1 MKLPSIICFAL
12 AFLSSP
18 FAHALVVESFPE
30 PAGLRIVNQPQ
41 VAGVILTDSANM
53 DVTQTF
59 TVTSSGFL
67 SAVGFA
73 LGSSFSTPSITTSL
87 YRVSAGVVQPVP
99 FATSFLPREYFEHLG
114 PQTVPVWA
122 YAGFSSAAE
131 VTAGEQIAFRI
142 QSPLAELWGPRT
154 DVLAGAELV
163 GFPRPGEAI
172 PGVAGEDLAFR
183 AYVVP
188 EPSST
193 ILLLSSVAF
202 SMRCRSLRTHER
214 NG

>member
-1 MKLPSIICFAL
+1 MKIQCIICSSL
-12 AFLSSP
+12 AFVSSA
-18 FAHALVVESFPE
+18 FASALVVVESFPE
-30 PAGLRIVNQPQ
+30 PAGVRIVNQPE
-41 VAGVILTDSANM
+41 VAGLILSDVANM

-59 TVTSSGFL
+59 IVTSSGFL

-73 LGSSFSTPSITTSL
+73 LGSSFGTPSITTSL

-99 FATSFLPREYFEHLG
+99 FATSFLPREYFEQIG
-114 PQTVPVWA
+114 AQAVPVLG
-122 YAGFSSAAE
+122 YAGFSSAAD

-142 QSPLAELWGPRT
+142 QSPFAELWGPRT

-163 GFPRPGEAI
+163 GFP
-172 PGVAGEDLAFR
+172 GVPGEDLAFR

-193 ILLLSSVAF
+193 ILLLSGVAF
-202 SMRCRSLRTHER
+202 FLRRRSR
-214 NG
+214 